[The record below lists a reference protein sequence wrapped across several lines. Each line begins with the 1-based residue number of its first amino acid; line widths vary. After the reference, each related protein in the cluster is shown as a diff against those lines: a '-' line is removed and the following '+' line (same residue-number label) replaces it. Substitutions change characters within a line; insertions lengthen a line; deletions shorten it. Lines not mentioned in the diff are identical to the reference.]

1 MSGPRKALV
10 TGAGGGI
17 GAAISRALDAR
28 GYHLILVDRE
38 MAPLDAVAAT
48 LRSTPEK
55 ILCDLSSRADVERLC
70 GTVANAHPDLDVL
83 VNNAGIGIPGP
94 VVELG
99 QDLLDAHLEI
109 NLRAPVRLMRAIA
122 PQMIA
127 RGHGSM
133 VATVSLGGIISL
145 KDSAIYSASKFGL
158 RGFLAGFHQEMAA
171 HGVRVSGV
179 YPAAVDTPMLHHE
192 ALHGGSVLNF
202 VDRVMSPEDIAKA
215 TVKAIETGKLEVYA
229 PWSASLM
236 ARFFGA
242 FPWMIRPILPLMER
256 IGEKGRL
263 KFIARKGFSA
273 QQH

>member
-1 MSGPRKALV
+1 MKALV

-17 GAAISRALDAR
+17 GAAIARALDAR
-28 GYHLILVDRE
+28 GWRLVLVDRE
-38 MAPLDAVAAT
+38 AGLLDAVAAGLKT
-48 LRSTPEK
+48 PPEK
-55 ILCDLSSRADVERLC
+55 LACDLSSREDVERLC
-70 GTVANAHPDLDVL
+70 TAIMRDHADLDVL
-83 VNNAGIGIPGP
+83 INNAGIGIPGA
-94 VVELG
+94 VA
-99 QDLLDAHLEI
+99 DLDQEVLDRHLEI
-109 NLRAPVRLMRAIA
+109 NLRAPVRLMRAVA

-127 RGHGSM
+127 RGKGAM

-171 HGVRVSGV
+171 HGVKVSGV

-202 VDRVMSPEDIAKA
+202 IDKVMTPEDVAAA
-215 TVKAIETGKLEVYA
+215 TLKAIDSGKLEIYV
-229 PWSASLM
+229 PWSASIL

-242 FPWMIRPILPLMER
+242 FPWMIRPLLPTMEK

-263 KFIARKGFSA
+263 KFIARKGFSVE
-273 QQH
+273 

>member
-1 MSGPRKALV
+1 MTAQRKALV

-28 GYHLILVDRE
+28 GYALILVDRDR
-38 MAPLDAVAAT
+38 APLDAVAAT
-48 LRSTPEK
+48 LKAPPAT
-55 ILCDLSSRADVERLC
+55 IVCDLSSREDVEALC
-70 GTVANAHPDLDVL
+70 EAVRADHPDLDIL
-83 VNNAGIGIPGP
+83 VNNAGIGIPGA
-94 VVELG
+94 VVALD
-99 QDLLDAHLEI
+99 QDLLDRHLEI

-127 RGHGSM
+127 RGGGSM

-158 RGFLAGFHQEMAA
+158 RGFLAGFHQEMASC
-171 HGVRVSGV
+171 GVKVSGV

-202 VDRVMSPEDIAKA
+202 IDRVMSPEDIAAA
-215 TVKAIETGKLEVYA
+215 TLKAIDTGRLEVYS
-229 PWSASLM
+229 PWSASLT
-236 ARFFGA
+236 ARFFGS
-242 FPWMIRPILPLMER
+242 FPWMIKPLLPMMEK

-263 KFIARKGFSA
+263 KFVARKGF
-273 QQH
+273 